1 MACCSEQKTQSED
14 QESWFL
20 TRSLPIRCGIALMIA
35 ISWGGVYFNIQ
46 EWADIL
52 VYEVGDLSRESP
64 LGNALAFFIYD
75 TIKILLLLVM
85 MIYLLAWL
93 RAGLNV
99 EGVRNTLSRLSRFA
113 GYGVGSFFGAVTPF
127 CSCSSIPLFLGFTSA
142 GIPLGVTLAFLIT
155 SPIINEVAVV
165 ILYGLLG
172 PKLTIA
178 YVLIGLGAGI
188 LGGMIMDALKA
199 DRWLADF
206 LKQSIQHNLVSDS
219 TASSRKLT
227 FGDRHRFAVR
237 ETKDIF
243 RRVAKWVIVGVGVG
257 AAIHGFLPEAWIS
270 EHLGSGQWWT
280 VPTAVVMGLPLYTNV
295 TGVIPVMESLLLK
308 GLPVGTTF
316 AFAMASIA
324 GSLPEFLMLR
334 QVMKP
339 QLLALFFGY
348 LIVVFTIVGYLMNA
362 LQIYFL

>member
-1 MACCSEQKTQSED
+1 MTCCEQKKDHQAFDSYFLNC
-14 QESWFL
+14 SVL
-20 TRSLPIRCGIALMIA
+20 TRCVIALTIA
-35 ISWGGVYFNIQ
+35 LLWGGVYLNVQ
-46 EWADIL
+46 AWADVL
-52 VYEVGDLSRESP
+52 VYDVMDLARDSAIGKS
-64 LGNALAFFIYD
+64 LAFFIYD
-75 TIKILLLLVM
+75 TTKILLLLVM

-99 EGVRNTLSRLSRFA
+99 QRVRNTLTRLSRFS
-113 GYGVGSFFGAVTPF
+113 GYIVGSIFGAVTPF

-155 SPIINEVAVV
+155 SPIINEVALV

-178 YVLIGLGAGI
+178 YVIVGLGAGI
-188 LGGMIMDALKA
+188 LGGVMMDALKA

-206 LKQSIQHNLVSDS
+206 LKQSIHHNLVIDA
-219 TASSRKLT
+219 TASSQKLT
-227 FGDRHRFAVR
+227 FADRHLFATK
-237 ETKDIF
+237 ETRDIF
-243 RRVAKWVIVGVGVG
+243 RRVAKWVVIGVGVG
-257 AAIHGFLPEAWIS
+257 AAIHGFLPENWVSA
-270 EHLGSGQWWT
+270 HLGAGQWWT
-280 VPTAVVMGLPLYTNV
+280 VPSAVVMGLPLYTNV

-348 LIVVFTIVGYLMNA
+348 LIVVFTLVGYLMNA
-362 LQIYFL
+362 LQIYLI